1 MGDKINTMFKS
12 RRFWV
17 AVSGVIVIVA
27 QDLIGLSQAQSEPII
42 AILIAWIIGDSLE
55 KTK

>member
-27 QDLIGLSQAQSEPII
+27 QDVIGLSQAQAEPII
-42 AILIAWIIGDSLE
+42 AILIAWIVGDSLE